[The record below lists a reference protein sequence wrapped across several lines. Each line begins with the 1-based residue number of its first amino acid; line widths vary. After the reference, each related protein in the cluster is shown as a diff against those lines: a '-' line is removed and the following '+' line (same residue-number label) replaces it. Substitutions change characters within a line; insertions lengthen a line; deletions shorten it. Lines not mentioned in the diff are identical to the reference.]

1 MNKQELVAELRNLV
15 SNTEG
20 EFTPEAADKAMEL
33 RNAIEATESATTETE
48 VVEEAAAETEV
59 EQIEETRAAAPT
71 VQIQN
76 KMNNYNFSLGK
87 AVKEAAEGQV
97 TGFEA
102 EVIAE
107 SRNAAAANGI
117 QSVGSVVFD
126 PAVLAEMRDG
136 NFQADAGAASG
147 DNASA
152 LVGLDVS
159 APVYT
164 LRPRSIFD
172 RLGVQRL
179 TGLRG
184 DLVLPVGAG
193 ATAVT
198 RTEIQELL
206 SDGSDIT
213 EKTLTPQRIASMM
226 TVSGQLMKQSEAN
239 VEAFLMGDL
248 MRAMGEAQDRYLMDQ
263 LTAGQVFGNGSSFTD
278 VADILAEMEA
288 ALDTAGAN
296 RDGAEFLVHPDAFKF
311 FRTAPMVAGVNAIAD
326 SKSVIGYNT
335 VISSQVTD
343 RDIDGADAD
352 TAQGPLAILGDFSD
366 FVIGEWGGI
375 DITVDPYSKAH
386 FNQVRLVV
394 NSHIDGTYR
403 QAANFKGYHSIG
415 A

>member
-33 RNAIEATESATTETE
+33 RNAIEATEPATTETE

-126 PAVLAEMRDG
+126 PAVLAEMRAGD
-136 NFQADAGAASG
+136 FQADAAAAS
-147 DNASA
+147 DNDASA

-164 LRPRSIFD
+164 LRPKSIFD

-193 ATAVT
+193 ATALT
-198 RTEIQELL
+198 RTEVQEM
-206 SDGSDIT
+206 SSAGSDIT
-213 EKTLTPQRIASMM
+213 DKTLTPQRIGAMM
-226 TVSGQLMKQSEAN
+226 TASGQLMKQSEAN
-239 VEAFLMGDL
+239 IEAFLMGDL
-248 MRAMGEAQDRYLMDQ
+248 MRAMGEAQDRYLMNQ
-263 LTAGQVFGNGSSFTD
+263 FTIGQTFEDGDG
-278 VADILAEMEA
+278 VAVGTVLAEMEA
-288 ALDTAGAN
+288 ALDAAGAN
-296 RDGAEFLVHPDAFKF
+296 RDGAEFLVHPDAFKA

-343 RDIDGADAD
+343 LDIDSDGAA
-352 TAQGPLAILGDFSD
+352 GPLAILGDFSD

-375 DITVDPYSKAH
+375 DITVDPYSRAH
-386 FNQVRLVV
+386 ANQVRLIV

-403 QAANFKGYHSIG
+403 QAANFKAYNNVG
-415 A
+415 AIS